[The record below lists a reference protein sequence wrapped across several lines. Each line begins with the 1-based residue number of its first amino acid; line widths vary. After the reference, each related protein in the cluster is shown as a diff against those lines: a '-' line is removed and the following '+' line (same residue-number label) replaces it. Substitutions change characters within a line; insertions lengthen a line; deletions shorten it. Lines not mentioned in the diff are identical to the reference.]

1 MTRPEWLGLPALGVL
16 ALGVP
21 AALAVA
27 AGTLGLPH
35 NDDFTFSATAVD
47 YRRTGGFHLGGDEQM
62 VLIGHVFWGQ
72 PFLRLFGGGL
82 VGLHLAGLT
91 AAALGL
97 ASSFLVLRRLACPRA
112 ALLGTACVAL
122 LPGYALLAGS
132 FMTDVTAFAGQ
143 MACLAFGLAALD
155 RVGRARWVML
165 ALSLAMGVAAFSS
178 RQTAIPALVAVAVA
192 ALWQSAACR
201 RQWRTATVDM
211 AFILTGAA
219 AAAAIALW
227 RFGLPGQGPSPS
239 SDVGISNLPA
249 VLAALSTLALFVAPL
264 SWLAARSV
272 LRSAR
277 GRCAAALAAIST
289 LAWLWLP
296 LEGRDLLLGNLFTRR
311 GANDGV
317 IGGVKADIFP
327 PLVWPALQVLA
338 LLAVLALLTVAWHAT
353 TTSRPRLSPARRQEG
368 EVAGL
373 LIAVFTILAIAAA
386 VAPAARGANIFDR
399 YLWTAGAGMVALLLM
414 KVPDEAWRRS
424 PLAGGAVA
432 LLGVLAVFTAVSITE
447 SIAFDRA
454 RWRAGEAAVASG
466 VPANLV
472 DAGYE
477 WTGHHASRPLSRPRP
492 AEVSTAVT
500 WWSRVYSAGLPC
512 VVVMASP
519 LQDARYSLDHKTT
532 YDPPPQPPTAAARLP
547 PVGAVRIRSPAPGKA
562 RVGGTPR
569 LVPEGGHFLGAEA
582 VAPTLVYSCRE

>member
-1 MTRPEWLGLPALGVL
+1 MAALGVL
-16 ALGVP
+16 ALGLP

-27 AGTLGLPH
+27 AGTFGMPH
-35 NDDFTFSATAVD
+35 NDDFTFSATALD
-47 YRRTGGFHLGGDEQM
+47 YRRTGGFRLGGDEQM
-62 VLIGHVFWGQ
+62 VLIGHVLWGQ

-82 VGLHLAGLT
+82 VGLHLGGLT
-91 AAALGL
+91 AATLGL

-165 ALSLAMGVAAFSS
+165 ALAMAAGVAAFSS

-192 ALWQSAACR
+192 TLWQSAACR
-201 RQWRTATVDM
+201 RQWRAATVDM
-211 AFILTGAA
+211 GFIMIGAA
-219 AAAAIALW
+219 PVAAITLW
-227 RFGLPGQGPSPS
+227 RFGLPGQGTSPS
-239 SDVGISNLPA
+239 GKVGISNLLA
-249 VLAALSTLALFVAPL
+249 VLAAVSTLALFLAPL
-264 SWLAARSV
+264 SWLSIRHV
-272 LRSAR
+272 LSSHR
-277 GRCAAALAAIST
+277 GRGAAVLGAISA
-289 LAWLWLP
+289 LYWLRLP
-296 LEGRDLLLGNLFTRR
+296 HEGRDLLLGNLFTRH

-338 LLAVLALLTVAWHAT
+338 LLAVIALFTVGWHHI
-353 TTSRPRLSPARRQEG
+353 TTSSSLRHRVVGPEDDTSA
-368 EVAGL
+368 L
-373 LIAVFTILAIAAA
+373 LIAVFTILAFAAA

-399 YLWTAGAGMVALLLM
+399 YLWAAGPGTVALLVM
-414 KVPDEAWRRS
+414 KVPDDAWRRHL
-424 PLAGGAVA
+424 PVGASMA
-432 LLGVLAVFTAVSITE
+432 LFGVLGVFTAVSVTE

-454 RWRAGEAAVASG
+454 RWRAGKTAVASG

-477 WTGHHASRPLSRPRP
+477 WTGHHAIRPLSSPRP

-500 WWSRVYSAGLPC
+500 WWSQMYSAGLPC

-519 LQDARYSLDHKTT
+519 LQDARYSLERKTT
-532 YDPPPQPPTAAARLP
+532 YDPPLSPSRRLFVYRLLEPCKAGPPAAD
-547 PVGAVRIRSPAPGKA
+547 
-562 RVGGTPR
+562 
-569 LVPEGGHFLGAEA
+569 
-582 VAPTLVYSCRE
+582 